1 VGRFIL
7 SNFFIQLVRRRTIFN
22 FEEADMKIVGF
33 VGSPRKKGNTTTI
46 VNEVLR
52 GAQEGGAETKIF
64 DLNALHI
71 RGCQACYRC
80 QTPDGKCVQKDDM
93 AQLYDEIFSADAVVL
108 GSPVFMLQVTGQT
121 KIFIDRLFALLY
133 LKDGQPGN
141 FRNKIKAKKVVT
153 VYSQGQP
160 DASVFASSFDLHE
173 GVLSFLGFKVQER
186 IVAGG
191 MGTEDAARGNHD
203 VLAKAYAAGAGLLK

>member
-1 VGRFIL
+1 
-7 SNFFIQLVRRRTIFN
+7 
-22 FEEADMKIVGF
+22 MKVVGF

-52 GAQEGGAETKIF
+52 GAGEAGAETKIF
-64 DLNALHI
+64 DLNALSI
-71 RGCQACYRC
+71 RGCQACYHC
-80 QTPDGKCVQKDDM
+80 QKPDGKCIQKDDM
-93 AQLYDEIFSADAVVL
+93 TQLYDEVFTADAVVM
-108 GSPVFMLQVTGQT
+108 GTPVFMLQVTGQT

-141 FRNKIKAKKVVT
+141 FRNKIKAKKTVT

-160 DASVFASSFDLHE
+160 DAGAFASSFDLHE
-173 GVLSFLGFKVQER
+173 GVLAFLGFKVQER

-191 MGTEDAARGNHD
+191 MRAEDAARGNREI
-203 VLAKAYAAGAGLLK
+203 LEKAYAAGVGLLK